1 MDVETAIKLYT
12 AAAGPV
18 AGFTDVGMLKEGY
31 AADFIVLDRDIL
43 EIPAEEIDQV
53 RVDET
58 WIGGEK
64 VYER

>member
-1 MDVETAIKLYT
+1 M
-12 AAAGPV
+12 
-18 AGFTDVGMLKEGY
+18 AGFSDVGMLKEGY
-31 AADFIVLDRDIL
+31 VADFIVLDRDIL
-43 EIPAEEIDQV
+43 EMAAEKIDQV